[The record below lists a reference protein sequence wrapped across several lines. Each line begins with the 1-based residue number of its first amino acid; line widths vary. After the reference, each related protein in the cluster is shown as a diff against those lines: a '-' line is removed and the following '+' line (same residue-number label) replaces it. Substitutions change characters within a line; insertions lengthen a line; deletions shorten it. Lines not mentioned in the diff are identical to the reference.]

1 MIEVSAEMDNQQS
14 KQAQPEVETIKR
26 AAPLAQT
33 ELQVVQAA
41 LLISEQEPGPDVQL
55 QQQLKRKRV
64 KRKQLKRKRIKKK
77 LLRRKLNKREL
88 LTESRERKLRNAKAD
103 LACVKL

>member
-33 ELQVVQAA
+33 ELQLQAA
-41 LLISEQEPGPDVQL
+41 LLSSEQEPDVQL
-55 QQQLKRKRV
+55 QQQLRRKRV

-88 LTESRERKLRNAKAD
+88 LTESRERKLRNAAGKAD